1 MIQLFVNTFVKKDNQ
16 LENLSHIATI
26 VGVLLAI
33 IVAIGGVI
41 KYFSEKKDKKY
52 EQYIEEKRNKGEKLA
67 ETYNELLKI
76 IALFPN
82 KTPYDIMTNLP
93 FSPVFNREDFDTVN
107 RILEIQI
114 KEDYQKRLEREGLTY
129 QDEEDIKTKIWNRE
143 YYNKEIEKIKN
154 QYFLAKKGY
163 EQFRRNDKIIELY
176 ASQDVKNCLVKFDV
190 TWHNAFIAGRFLEY
204 NDGRNNKLD
213 DIRWE
218 LERVI
223 REDLGVMK

>member
-1 MIQLFVNTFVKKDNQ
+1 MLLQVNQ
-16 LENLSHIATI
+16 LENWSYIASI

-33 IVAIGGVI
+33 IVALGRVI
-41 KYFSEKKDKKY
+41 KYFREKKDKKY
-52 EQYIEEKRNKGEKLA
+52 ERYIEGKRNKRDKLTA
-67 ETYNELLKI
+67 TYNELLKI

-82 KTPYDIMTNLP
+82 ETPYDVMTNLP

-129 QDEEDIKTKIWNRE
+129 QDEEDIKTEIRNRE
-143 YYNKEIEKIKN
+143 YYIKEIEKIKN

-190 TWHNAFIAGRFLEY
+190 TWHNAFIAGRPLEY
-204 NDGRNNKLD
+204 NNGRNNKLD

-218 LERVI
+218 LEQVI
-223 REDLGVMK
+223 RRDIGID

>member
-1 MIQLFVNTFVKKDNQ
+1 MLLQVNQ
-16 LENLSHIATI
+16 LENWSYIASI

-33 IVAIGGVI
+33 IPTLGGVI
-41 KYFSEKKDKKY
+41 KYFREKKDKKY
-52 EQYIEEKRNKGEKLA
+52 ERYIEGKRNKRDKLTA
-67 ETYNELLKI
+67 TYNELLKI

-82 KTPYDIMTNLP
+82 ETPYDVMTNLP

-129 QDEEDIKTKIWNRE
+129 QDEEDIKTEIRNRE
-143 YYNKEIEKIKN
+143 YYIKEIEKIKN

-176 ASQDVKNCLVKFDV
+176 TSQDVKNCLVKFDV
-190 TWHNAFIAGRFLEY
+190 TWHNAFIAGRPLEY
-204 NDGRNNKLD
+204 NNGRNNKLD

-218 LERVI
+218 LEQVI
-223 REDLGVMK
+223 RRDIGID

>member
-1 MIQLFVNTFVKKDNQ
+1 MIQIFVNTFVKKDNQ

-41 KYFSEKKDKKY
+41 KYFREKKDKEY
-52 EQYIEEKRNKGEKLA
+52 ERYIEGKRNKRDKLTA
-67 ETYNELLKI
+67 TYNELLKI

-82 KTPYDIMTNLP
+82 KTPYDIMNNIS
-93 FSPVFNREDFDTVN
+93 FSPVFNFEDFDTVN

-114 KEDYQKRLEREGLTY
+114 KDDYQKRLERNGLTY
-129 QDEEDIKTKIWNRE
+129 QDEEDIKTEIRNRE
-143 YYNKEIEKIKN
+143 YYIKEIEKIKN
-154 QYFLAKKGY
+154 QYFLAKKEY
-163 EQFRRNDKIIELY
+163 ERFRSTDKIIELY

-190 TWHNAFIAGRFLEY
+190 TWHNAFIAGRLLEY

-213 DIRWE
+213 NIRWE
-218 LERVI
+218 LEFII
-223 REDLGVMK
+223 RKDLGIM

>member
-1 MIQLFVNTFVKKDNQ
+1 MVYMLLQVNQ
-16 LENLSHIATI
+16 LENWSYIASI

-33 IVAIGGVI
+33 IPTLGGVI
-41 KYFSEKKDKKY
+41 KYFREKKDKKY
-52 EQYIEEKRNKGEKLA
+52 ERYIEGKRNKRDKLTA
-67 ETYNELLKI
+67 TYNELLKI

-82 KTPYDIMTNLP
+82 ETPYDVMTNLP

-129 QDEEDIKTKIWNRE
+129 QDEEDIKTEIRNRE
-143 YYNKEIEKIKN
+143 YYIKEIEKIKN

-190 TWHNAFIAGRFLEY
+190 TWHNAFIAGRPLEY
-204 NDGRNNKLD
+204 NNGRNNKLD

-218 LERVI
+218 LEQVI
-223 REDLGVMK
+223 RRDIGID

>member
-1 MIQLFVNTFVKKDNQ
+1 MVYMLLQVNQ
-16 LENLSHIATI
+16 LENWSYIASI
-26 VGVLLAI
+26 VGILLAI

-41 KYFSEKKDKKY
+41 KYFREKKDKEY
-52 EQYIEEKRNKGEKLA
+52 DRYIEGKRNKRDKLTA
-67 ETYNELLKI
+67 TYNELLKI

-82 KTPYDIMTNLP
+82 KTPYDIITNLP

-114 KEDYQKRLEREGLTY
+114 KEDYQKRLERECLTY
-129 QDEEDIKTKIWNRE
+129 QDEEDIKTEIRNRE
-143 YYNKEIEKIKN
+143 YYIKEIEKIKN

-190 TWHNAFIAGRFLEY
+190 TWHNAFIAGRPLEY

-218 LERVI
+218 LEQVI
-223 REDLGVMK
+223 RRDIGID

>member
-129 QDEEDIKTKIWNRE
+129 QDEEDIKTEIWNRE
-143 YYNKEIEKIKN
+143 YYIKEIEKIKN

-190 TWHNAFIAGRFLEY
+190 TWHNAFIAGRLLEY

>member
-129 QDEEDIKTKIWNRE
+129 QDEEDIKTEIWNRE
-143 YYNKEIEKIKN
+143 YYIKEIEKIKN

-190 TWHNAFIAGRFLEY
+190 TWHNAFIAGRPLEY

>member
-1 MIQLFVNTFVKKDNQ
+1 MIQLIVNAFVEKENQ

-52 EQYIEEKRNKGEKLA
+52 ERYIEEKRNKGEKLT

-82 KTPYDIMTNLP
+82 KTPYDVMTNLQFP
-93 FSPVFNREDFDTVN
+93 PVFNREDFDTVN

-129 QDEEDIKTKIWNRE
+129 QDEEDIKTEIRNRE
-143 YYNKEIEKIKN
+143 YYIKEIEKIKN

-204 NDGRNNKLD
+204 NNGRSNKLD

>member
-1 MIQLFVNTFVKKDNQ
+1 MVDILSQINQ
-16 LENLSHIATI
+16 LENWSYIATI
-26 VGVLLAI
+26 IGVLVAI
-33 IVAIGGVI
+33 IVPIGGVI
-41 KYFSEKKDKKY
+41 KYFREIKDKEY
-52 EQYIEEKRNKGEKLA
+52 ELYIVGKRNKGDKLTA
-67 ETYNELLKI
+67 TYNELLKI

-114 KEDYQKRLEREGLTY
+114 QKDFKKRLERENLNY
-129 QDEEDIKTKIWNRE
+129 QDEEDIKTEIRNRE
-143 YYNKEIEKIKN
+143 YCIREIEKIKN
-154 QYFLAKKGY
+154 QYFLAKKEY
-163 EQFRRNDKIIELY
+163 EQFRGNGKIIEMY

-190 TWHNAFIAGRFLEY
+190 TWHNAFIAGRPLEY

-218 LERVI
+218 LELLI
-223 REDLGVMK
+223 RKDLGIM